1 MYRTAYQSASK
12 VETKNQPQKPASP
25 QTPVPPFRAHGPFRN
40 PYFTLFAYSPTMD
53 CVASKK
59 AHLFSKEPQCFAENV
74 KSSCQPFF
82 RAHGPFIIPRFNIDQ
97 PTALDI
103 FFGLA

>member
-1 MYRTAYQSASK
+1 MRDSDNYGDRDKREQPSATS
-12 VETKNQPQKPASP
+12 
-25 QTPVPPFRAHGPFRN
+25 
-40 PYFTLFAYSPTMD
+40 LFAYSPTMD